1 MMSQYQK
8 RHVWTEKL
16 SKTEK
21 AFALSN
27 GNGHI
32 WTDKND
38 TKTLRV
44 ERQFLK
50 NGGKKTFCVFD
61 ENGYVWTAPDSIN
74 LDANTR

>member
-8 RHVWTEKL
+8 RHVWKEKL

-27 GNGHI
+27 ENGLV

-38 TKTLRV
+38 SKTLRI
-44 ERQFLK
+44 EREFLK
-50 NGGKKTFCVFD
+50 NAKKTFAFSN
-61 ENGYVWTAPDSIN
+61 EKEYVWTGPDRIN
-74 LDANTR
+74 SDANTR

>member
-1 MMSQYQK
+1 M
-8 RHVWTEKL
+8 WTGKL

-27 GNGHI
+27 ENGHI
-32 WTDKND
+32 WTEKND
-38 TKTLRV
+38 TKTRLV

-50 NGGKKTFCVFD
+50 NGGKKNVCVFD

>member
-50 NGGKKTFCVFD
+50 NGGKKKLLRFRRK
-61 ENGYVWTAPDSIN
+61 WIR
-74 LDANTR
+74 LDGA

>member
-27 GNGHI
+27 ENGHI

-50 NGGKKTFCVFD
+50 NVKKNFCVFN
-61 ENGYVWTAPDSIN
+61 ENRYVWTGPDSIN

>member
-8 RHVWTEKL
+8 RHVRTEKL

-27 GNGHI
+27 ENGHI

-50 NGGKKTFCVFD
+50 NGKKKLLRFQRKL
-61 ENGYVWTAPDSIN
+61 IR
-74 LDANTR
+74 LDGA